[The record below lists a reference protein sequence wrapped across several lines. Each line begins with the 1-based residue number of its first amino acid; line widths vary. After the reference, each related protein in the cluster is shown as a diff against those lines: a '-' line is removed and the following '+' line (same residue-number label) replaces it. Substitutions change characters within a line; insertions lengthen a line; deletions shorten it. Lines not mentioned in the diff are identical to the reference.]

1 MFTLKLTTIGN
12 SVGVVLPKEVL
23 HQMKVAKGD
32 VLFLTEKPNGYAI
45 TPYNEAFARQMEA
58 AQRIMK
64 RRRTALRALAK

>member
-32 VLFLTEKPNGYAI
+32 VLFLTETPNGYAI